1 MKNFKNF
8 LMVIFVSLNV
18 ITTTFAQDK
27 AQIITID
34 QDFNRELSTIKLK
47 FQNPIES
54 IDENLKSFNKL
65 ISLFDRFHQ
74 HHSTL
79 GKKLLK
85 SVNDGRPLTGDD
97 LYSLKRTMTTY
108 FKFHQKVLDFTKAYD
123 FGNQSFGKTFAQGE
137 KEIPYIKSRLLYTK
151 GQLSM
156 LTHLVESH
164 KVYYEESGLFRRIV
178 KNALKDKENLNDG
191 PSKTLNDLLKLSE
204 YTISV
209 GESKK
214 FSAQVHLVFMTQNEL
229 KEMFKEDVSTL
240 STIDGILLDKSALS
254 IVHGDAN
261 FKLHHYVLNDTF
273 AEGFSKITNWLS
285 KIFGNIAGSIRW
297 REGFLYKNNTALNL
311 VKEKLIPMDII
322 LEKSPFVLTDQ
333 LIPGHYGHVAIYLG
347 TKEQLEKLDMWNHP
361 DIVRYHDEIEQG
373 KVILEAVRPGVR
385 ISTLEEFMNIDEIT
399 IMRKNDA
406 LTNPEVLVEQFT
418 RGFDQIGKEYDFN
431 FDVETLDKIVCSE
444 LIYVTFGQVFWPTK
458 YRLGRSTISPDDV
471 AEVLFQKNTKF
482 EIIDYFISKTPHRI
496 EQGNVLEMASELSF
510 ELRSE
515 DGTEIKNPNDQTN
528 SFWKKE
534 EKCFTVSTE
543 NKDQTGSNFST
554 ERACRTVYKQYFYEE
569 KELSI

>member
-1 MKNFKNF
+1 MKIFKQLF
-8 LMVIFVSLNV
+8 MVCLISLSV
-18 ITTTFAQDK
+18 TLAAFAQDK

-47 FQNPIES
+47 FQNPMQS
-54 IDENLKSFNKL
+54 VDENIKSFHLL
-65 ISLFDRFHQ
+65 INLFEKFHRY
-74 HHSTL
+74 HTAL
-79 GKKLLK
+79 GKNLLK
-85 SVNDGRPLTGDD
+85 KVNDGQALTGDD

-108 FKFHQKVLDFTKAYD
+108 YKFNQKVLDFTKAYD
-123 FGNQSFGKTFAQGE
+123 LGNYLVGKNFAQGE
-137 KEIPYIKSRLLYTK
+137 NEVPMTK
-151 GQLSM
+151 GRISYSEGKLSM
-156 LTHLVESH
+156 LSNLVESH
-164 KVYYEESGLFRRIV
+164 KIFYEESGLFRRIV
-178 KNALKDKENLNDG
+178 KNALKEKENLNDG

-204 YTISV
+204 ETVTV

-214 FSAQVHLVFMTQNEL
+214 FAQLVHLIFLTQNEL
-229 KEMFKEDVSTL
+229 KVLLKEDQTAMNL
-240 STIDGILLDKSALS
+240 IDKILVDPSADS
-254 IVHGDAN
+254 IVHGNAN
-261 FKLHHYVLNDTF
+261 FKLHHYVLNDTLMD
-273 AEGFSKITNWLS
+273 AWSKVTNWLS
-285 KIFGNIAGSIRW
+285 KVFGNLAGSVRW
-297 REGFLYKNNTALNL
+297 REGFLYKNDAALSL
-311 VKEKLIPMDII
+311 VKEKLIPMDVL
-322 LEKSPFVLTDQ
+322 LEKSPFVLTDK

-361 DIVRYHDEIEQG
+361 DIVRYHDDIENG

-444 LIYVTFGQVFWPTK
+444 LIYVTFGQVIWPTK

-471 AEVLFQKNTKF
+471 AEVLFQKNTRF
-482 EIIDYFISKTPHRI
+482 EIIDYFISKTAHRI
-496 EQGNVLEMASELSF
+496 EQGNTLELASELSF

-515 DGTEIKNPNDQTN
+515 DGSEVKNPNDATN

-534 EKCFTVSTE
+534 EKCYTVTNE
-543 NKDQTGSNFST
+543 EKDVNGNLSPQ
-554 ERACRTVYKQYFYEE
+554 ERVCRTSYKQYFYEE
-569 KELSI
+569 RELSI